1 MRRSRSLRVLMV
13 AVVAALVGA
22 PAGLADDWLPHGA
35 DATWTYEWTNSVYNP
50 VPTKEKVTV
59 KEQKG
64 ATFNLQWTTEEQ
76 GNPDGAPT
84 SVGTIA
90 FQETTSGLVN
100 TDWSSNAPPASF
112 PILCAAASGCN
123 NSVASTYYSLIWGSR
138 APVVAAPLL
147 TGSKWSSR
155 GGAQGDVTSVSDY
168 VGTEALS
175 VPAFPQPVVAA
186 KVRSEVTQAGA
197 LGDPFGSGVRTVWW
211 VYGVGP
217 VKIVFEHAGGDAP
230 VTTSTLV
237 STNLAPK
244 AAPSDARYL
253 PFVRGA
259 TARFRWTNSKHMKQ
273 PSVQLVTVDEVLNES
288 ARLSVKHVSGPIRV
302 AGSYGFTT
310 RGDGVTSL
318 WGSTQSATI
327 SRFPA
332 LGPGR
337 LPKERRRRFSTPID
351 LMTFGLN
358 PIIPAYPA
366 PGATWSA
373 RNPSRDFSVYG
384 VTGSTT
390 VVGTQSVKVPAGRF
404 TALVVRST
412 LVQPGFK
419 FGSGTRTSYFAPG
432 KGLVKLVFRHA
443 DGSVSTVE
451 RLG

>member
-1 MRRSRSLRVLMV
+1 
-13 AVVAALVGA
+13 
-22 PAGLADDWLPHGA
+22 
-35 DATWTYEWTNSVYNP
+35 

-64 ATFNLQWTTEEQ
+64 ATFTLAWTTEEQ
-76 GNPDGAPT
+76 GNPEGAPT
-84 SVGTIA
+84 SIGTIA

-100 TDWSSNAPPASF
+100 VDWSSNAPPAAF
-112 PILCAAASGCN
+112 PILCAAASSCN
-123 NSVASTYYSLIWGSR
+123 NSIASTYYSLIWGSR
-138 APVVAAPLL
+138 APVVTAPLL
-147 TGSKWSSR
+147 VGSKWTSR

-168 VGTEALS
+168 VGMEPVT
-175 VPAFPQPVVAA
+175 VPAFSQPVMAA

-217 VKIVFEHAGGDAP
+217 VKVVFEHAGGSAP
-230 VTTSTLV
+230 VTTSVLA

-244 AAPSDARYL
+244 AAPSDVRYL
-253 PFVRGA
+253 PFVRGSS
-259 TARFRWTNSKHMKQ
+259 ARFRWTNSKHMKK
-273 PSVQLVTVDEVLNES
+273 PSVQVVTVDEVLNES

-310 RGDGVTSL
+310 RADGITSL

-327 SRFPA
+327 APLPA

-337 LPKERRRRFSTPID
+337 LPKDRRRRFSTPID

-358 PIIPAYPA
+358 PVIPAHPA
-366 PGATWSA
+366 PGISWSVKT
-373 RNPSRDFSVYG
+373 PSRDFSVYG

-390 VVGTQSVKVPAGRF
+390 VVGTQSVTVPAGRF

-412 LVQPGFK
+412 LVQQGFK